1 MLTHPWH
8 GRTRK
13 YAALRERSRWRHVC
27 RLAVESLEDRCLLS
41 TNVVIQWNQAV
52 LNAIRADR
60 PTIGF
65 VTRDLAIVHSA
76 IYDAVNAIDHTS
88 TVFHVPVLA
97 PSCRMPPEST
107 RAIGGRPR
115 PLSPRPRRRN
125 GPSSHPSRWIAHP
138 SSARR
143 LPQR

>member
-97 PSCRMPPEST
+97 P
-107 RAIGGRPR
+107 ADA
-115 PLSPRPRRRN
+115 SPQAAAAAAGLLTAAALFPTDLN
-125 GPSSHPSRWIAHP
+125 LFQATFQTLLGDIPDCTAKDE
-138 SSARR
+138 
-143 LPQR
+143 